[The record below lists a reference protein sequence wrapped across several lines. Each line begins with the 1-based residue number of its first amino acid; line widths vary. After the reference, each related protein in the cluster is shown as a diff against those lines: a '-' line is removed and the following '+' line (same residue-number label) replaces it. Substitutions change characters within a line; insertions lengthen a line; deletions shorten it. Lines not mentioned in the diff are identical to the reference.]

1 MAFETDD
8 AADGA
13 FQEAVAAEAMIAFSN
28 SATVIPVRR

>member
-13 FQEAVAAEAMIAFSN
+13 FQEAVAAEAMIALSD
-28 SATVIPVRR
+28 SATGIPFRR